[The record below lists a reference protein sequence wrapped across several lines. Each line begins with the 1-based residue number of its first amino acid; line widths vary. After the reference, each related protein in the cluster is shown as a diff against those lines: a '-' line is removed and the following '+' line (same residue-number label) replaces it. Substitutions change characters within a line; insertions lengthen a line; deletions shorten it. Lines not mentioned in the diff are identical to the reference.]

1 MRSHRTIYS
10 WLLGM
15 AMLFASCT
23 PSAEHTVCFFGSS
36 VCKGVGADTL
46 QGYADCVGRLL
57 PSGWQTVNISV
68 GGNNTYDLLARYETD
83 LLATQAKYVVI
94 GLSLGNEG
102 LHEKGERALLSYR
115 ENMPRLIDML
125 QRDGR
130 TVIVTNNYSRADF
143 NPVDYSDL
151 CTVNLEVQ
159 QWNVTTIN
167 LFGTIDDGAGH
178 WAAGYWDG
186 IDIYHPN
193 TRGHK
198 ALASSFPPSLFTAL
212 YQGKPLP
219 QYVATGGNKSGVEAI
234 GFTAEPG
241 LESYTLA
248 YTSNDTAYTIV
259 YSDCRHCLQR
269 YTNGECVATIE
280 NYTDT
285 TTHFS
290 IVGKDICQLFF
301 YRAAMTD
308 IEVSALA
315 EGKMLRSSLELY
327 CPLLS
332 GNTDNLAQTTNKIQL
347 INNYINN

>member
-1 MRSHRTIYS
+1 MKRCLHTF
-10 WLLGM
+10 LLSFVV
-15 AMLFASCT
+15 LVSSCT
-23 PSAEHTVCFFGSS
+23 TTPEHTVCFFGSS
-36 VCKGVGADTL
+36 VCKGVGADSL
-46 QGYADCVGRLL
+46 QGYADLVGQRL
-57 PSGWQTVNISV
+57 PHGWQAVNVSV
-68 GGNNTYDLLARYETD
+68 SGNDTYDLFARYDRD
-83 LLATQAKYVVI
+83 LMPTSAKYVVI

-115 ENMPRLIDML
+115 ENMPRLIEQL

-130 TVIVTNNYSRADF
+130 IVIVTNNYPRADF
-143 NPVDYSDL
+143 NAVDYEDL
-151 CTVNLEVQ
+151 CEVNLEVQ

-167 LFGTIDDGAGH
+167 LFGTIDDGRGH
-178 WAAGYWDG
+178 WADGYWDG
-186 IDIYHPN
+186 TDIYHPN

-212 YQGKPLP
+212 DQGKPLP
-219 QYVATGGNKSGVEAI
+219 QYVATKGNRSGVEAI

-248 YTSNDTAYTIV
+248 YTSNDTTYTIV
-259 YSDCRHCLQR
+259 YSDCRRCLQW
-269 YTNGECVATIE
+269 YTNGECVATLE

-290 IVGKDICQLFF
+290 IAGKDICQLFF

-308 IEVSALA
+308 IEVRALA
-315 EGKMLRSSLELY
+315 ESKMLRSSLELY
-327 CPLLS
+327 CPLLG

>member
-1 MRSHRTIYS
+1 
-10 WLLGM
+10 M
-15 AMLFASCT
+15 AILFASCT

-57 PSGWQTVNISV
+57 PSGWQAVNISV
-68 GGNNTYDLLARYETD
+68 GGNNTYDLLARYEAD
-83 LLATQAKYVVI
+83 LLPTQAKYVVI

-159 QWNVTTIN
+159 QWDVTTIN

-178 WAAGYWDG
+178 WADGYWDG
-186 IDIYHPN
+186 TDIYHPN

-198 ALASSFPPSLFTAL
+198 AFASAFPISMWQAL
-212 YQGKPLP
+212 DKGKPLP
-219 QYVATGGNKSGVEAI
+219 EKISTDGDKNNVHCVS
-234 GFTAEPG
+234 FTPESG
-241 LESYTLA
+241 LESYTLC
-248 YTSNDTAYTIV
+248 YE
-259 YSDCRHCLQR
+259 SDGEFHYEVFAGAQR
-269 YTNGECVATIE
+269 QGELLPAS
-280 NYTDT
+280 
-285 TTHFS
+285 FR
-290 IVGKDICQLFF
+290 ICGNNIHQLMF
-301 YRAAMTD
+301 YRSAMTLREID
-308 IEVSALA
+308 AVRS
-315 EGKMLRSSLELY
+315 GKMLRSSLELY
-327 CPLLS
+327 CPLLE
-332 GNTDNLAQTTNKIQL
+332 GNPANYAQTMNTITTN
-347 INNYINN
+347 